1 MKPHLLLLH
10 GALGSETSMEPLK
23 ALLEKDAVV
32 HTLSFAGHGNTPASA
47 DGMRLASLSQEIIV
61 ALEATPADKVWLLGY
76 SMGGYLA
83 LYTALLQHKKI
94 AGVITLATKMHWDPS
109 IAAEECKKLNPE
121 IIEQKV
127 PKFAQYLATLHGAD
141 SWKPLLRETALFL
154 EELGQTNALGLE
166 NLKNISVPCCFT
178 LGEQDTMVTVAE
190 TEAAA
195 NAMGAA
201 FHLLPNSEHP
211 IEKTN
216 VSALATIVLDFVLQ
230 HSQS

>member
-23 ALLEKDAVV
+23 ALLEQDAVV
-32 HTLSFAGHGNTPASA
+32 QTLTFAGHGNTPAST
-47 DGMRLASLSQEIIV
+47 DGMRLASLSQEILQ

-76 SMGGYLA
+76 SMGGYIA
-83 LYTALLQHKKI
+83 LYTALLQPHKI

-121 IIEQKV
+121 MIEQKV
-127 PKFAQYLATLHGAD
+127 PKFAQYLATLHGTD
-141 SWKPLLRETALFL
+141 SWKPLLRETARFL
-154 EELGQTNALGLE
+154 EELGLTNALQPDR
-166 NLKNISVPCCFT
+166 LKNISVPCYFT
-178 LGEQDTMVTVAE
+178 LGEQDTMVTVTE

-195 NAMGAA
+195 RAIGAA

-216 VSALATIVLDFVLQ
+216 VSALATIVREVVLQ
-230 HSQS
+230 NSRS

>member
-23 ALLEKDAVV
+23 ALLEQEAVV
-32 HTLSFAGHGNTPASA
+32 HTLTFAGHGKTPVSA
-47 DGMRLASLSQEIIV
+47 DGMRLDSLSHEILQ

-76 SMGGYLA
+76 SMGGYMA
-83 LYTALLQHKKI
+83 LYTALLQPNKI

-121 IIEQKV
+121 MIEQKV
-127 PKFAQYLATLHGAD
+127 PKFAQYLATLHGVDA
-141 SWKPLLRETALFL
+141 WKPLLRETALFL
-154 EELGQTNALGLE
+154 EELGQTNALQPKK
-166 NLKNISVPCCFT
+166 LKNISVPCCFT
-178 LGEQDTMVTVAE
+178 LGAQDAMVTVAE

-195 NAMGAA
+195 HAIGAA

-216 VSALATIVLDFVLQ
+216 VSALAAIVRDFVLQ